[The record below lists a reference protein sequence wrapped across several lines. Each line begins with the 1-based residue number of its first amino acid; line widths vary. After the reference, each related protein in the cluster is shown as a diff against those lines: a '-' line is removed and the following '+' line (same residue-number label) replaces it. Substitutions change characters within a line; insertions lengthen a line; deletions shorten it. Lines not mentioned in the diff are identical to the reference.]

1 MVSGAS
7 GLPKV
12 LRVAVFSIF
21 SDHIFHPCQYHL
33 STSQSQAHFPSG
45 TIKGCLIL
53 LRTAIST
60 FYSELG
66 VPGMNQIAEMV
77 MGTIEKTT
85 LMTVTSTIV
94 KGSAALRAVALSVLQ
109 EALGQGAGG
118 DASGSKHS
126 GKLAGGG
133 GGVESEQGSSGESGG
148 YEILRR
154 VIAGC
159 AAILKSG
166 KSDDGRIS
174 FLLFGRS
181 GIWDLNVCS
190 FRESSELCMH
200 FVR

>member
-1 MVSGAS
+1 MYTFIFKTSSENLPACAAMVSGAS
-7 GLPKV
+7 GLPKA

-66 VPGMNQIAEMV
+66 VPGMNQIARMV
-77 MGTIEKTT
+77 MDTIEKTT
-85 LMTVTSTIV
+85 SINSSTTASSATI
-94 KGSAALRAVALSVLQ
+94 KSTAALRAVALGVLQ

-118 DASGSKHS
+118 DTSGSKHN

-133 GGVESEQGSSGESGG
+133 GVEPEQGSNGEGDG
-148 YEILRR
+148 NEILRR

-166 KSDDGRIS
+166 KSYDRAT
-174 FLLFGRS
+174 LL
-181 GIWDLNVCS
+181 
-190 FRESSELCMH
+190 
-200 FVR
+200 